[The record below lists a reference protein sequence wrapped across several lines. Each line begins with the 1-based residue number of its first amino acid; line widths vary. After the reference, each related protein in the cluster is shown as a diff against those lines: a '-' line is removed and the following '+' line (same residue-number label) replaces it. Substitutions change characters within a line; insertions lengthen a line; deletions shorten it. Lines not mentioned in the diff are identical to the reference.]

1 MPDARYPIPDTRC
14 PMPHTPQQM
23 KPNYRRCASCR
34 KIAPK
39 EAFWRA
45 VRVYPSHQV
54 QLDSG
59 MGRSAYL
66 CPEAECLKAAHKKN
80 RLGRALKA
88 PVPDELYQTLRQRLG
103 ASESVLQGREPDN
116 NSPSDLQTPELTYR
130 ELPIAPA
137 PKPQSDLPTS
147 LKGFVS
153 D

>member
-1 MPDARYPIPDTRC
+1 
-14 PMPHTPQQM
+14 M
-23 KPNYRRCASCR
+23 KPNYRRCANCR

-39 EAFWRA
+39 EAFWRS

-59 MGRSAYL
+59 QGRSAYL
-66 CPEAECLKAAHKKN
+66 CPEAECLKAAQKKN
-80 RLGRALKA
+80 RLGRSLKA
-88 PVPDELYQTLRQRLG
+88 PVPDELYQTLWQRL
-103 ASESVLQGREPDN
+103 ASSDCASKGRSPIG
-116 NSPSDLQTPELTYR
+116 SSLPSDAETPKQPYQEF
-130 ELPIAPA
+130 PVAPA